1 MIKLIDELTR
11 TRYLITTS
19 AFHWMAGG
27 LYLYINNIRLYQY
40 RGYFSALHYRV
51 FLQVILQY
59 TTGLY
64 LFRRYCSKQQGCP
77 STADT
82 AVHYGIVL
90 VQKILQYTTELYQY
104 RRYCSTLIG
113 CTSTGDNAVHYR
125 VLPVQKIQQY
135 TTGFY
140 QYRRYSNH
148 WVVPIREILQHTTG
162 LYLYR
167 CYWSTLQHCTS
178 TEDYRFFSRKMRIM
192 LKFLIW
198 KNWL

>member
-125 VLPVQKIQQY
+125 VLPVQKIQQPLGCTNKGDTATHHRIVPVQMLLKY
-135 TTGFY
+135 ITALY
-140 QYRRYSNH
+140 QYRR
-148 WVVPIREILQHTTG
+148 L
-162 LYLYR
+162 
-167 CYWSTLQHCTS
+167 
-178 TEDYRFFSRKMRIM
+178 
-192 LKFLIW
+192 
-198 KNWL
+198 